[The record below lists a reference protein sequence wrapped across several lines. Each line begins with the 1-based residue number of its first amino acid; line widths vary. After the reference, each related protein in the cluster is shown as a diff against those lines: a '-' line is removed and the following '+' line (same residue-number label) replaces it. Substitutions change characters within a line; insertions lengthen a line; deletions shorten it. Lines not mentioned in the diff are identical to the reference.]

1 MLTLSKGYK
10 KPQNPDTGDQW
21 FPAQETNIQ
30 MLNDHNHDGV
40 TSQPLA
46 TLSQTILS
54 ANWATAPQGGGLY
67 RQLLTVP
74 TGLSYDTCDI
84 WVLRSTG
91 ERAYPTLERNNS
103 TTFYLYTNDNTLG
116 YTVQFR

>member
-1 MLTLSKGYK
+1 MITLSKGYK
-10 KPQNPDTGDQW
+10 KPQNPDTGDIF
-21 FPAQETNIQ
+21 FPALETDIQ

-46 TLSQTILS
+46 TLSQSILH
-54 ANWATAPQGGGLY
+54 ANWVASPAGGGLY

-91 ERAYPTLERNNS
+91 ERVYAGMSRVSS
-103 TTFYLYTNDNTLG
+103 TTFYLHTNDNTLD
-116 YTVQFR
+116 YTVQYR